1 MSERKFSRRKMLGSS
16 FLAFMGTMGSYA
28 FNSSEVY
35 SLPLVK
41 SNDKKKLPF
50 RISLNTSTISAY
62 KLSVE
67 KQIDLVAD
75 AGFDG
80 IELWIRDVTA
90 YLNEGGTCEFLQ
102 KRLKSR
108 NLILENM
115 IGFAPW
121 FSEDLDARAKGIEQ
135 LHQEM
140 IMTAKLGGKYVAA
153 PIQGVKTLD
162 KMKFDDYAQRYLT
175 ILKLA
180 DQTGVTP
187 IIELWGAGALYQLA
201 DCAQIVISTGH
212 PKASMLLDFY
222 HLYRGNNSWDTL
234 DCINGQRLPVFHIND
249 YPANPAREQLKDSD
263 RVFPGDGT
271 CPFNELI
278 PKLYD
283 ASFRGA
289 FSVELFNKT
298 YWATMDAPT
307 ILKTS
312 YEKTYRVIN
321 DAMINI
327 IS

>member
-1 MSERKFSRRKMLGSS
+1 MSNIKFSRRKMLGNSC
-16 FLAFMGTMGSYA
+16 LVLIGAMGSYA
-28 FNSSEVY
+28 FNSSDV
-35 SLPLVK
+35 SVLTLGK

-80 IELWIRDVTA
+80 IELWVRDVTA
-90 YLNEGGTCEFLQ
+90 YLNEGGTCESLQ
-102 KRLKSR
+102 KRLMSR
-108 NLILENM
+108 NLVLENM

-121 FSEDLDARAKGIEQ
+121 FSEDTDARAKGIEQ

-140 IMTAKLGGKYVAA
+140 IMTAKLGGEYIAA
-153 PIQGVKTLD
+153 PIQGLKTLD
-162 KMKFDDYAQRYLT
+162 KLKFDDYTQRYRN
-175 ILKLA
+175 ILQQA

-187 IIELWGAGALYQLA
+187 IIELWGAGALNQLA

-222 HLYRGNNSWDTL
+222 HLYRGNNSWNTL
-234 DCINGQRLPVFHIND
+234 DCINAHRLPVFHIND
-249 YPANPAREQLKDSD
+249 YPASPAREQLKDSD
-263 RVFPGDGT
+263 RVFPGDGI

-278 PKLYD
+278 PKLYN
-283 ASFRGA
+283 AGFRGA
-289 FSVELFNKT
+289 FSVELFNKN

-312 YEKTYRVIN
+312 YEKTCRVIN
-321 DAMINI
+321 DAMSNK
-327 IS
+327 S